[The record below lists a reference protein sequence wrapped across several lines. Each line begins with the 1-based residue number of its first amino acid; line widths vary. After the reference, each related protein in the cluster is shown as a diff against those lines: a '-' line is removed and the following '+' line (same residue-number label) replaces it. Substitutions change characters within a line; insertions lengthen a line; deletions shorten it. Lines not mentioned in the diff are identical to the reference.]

1 MAFFPMF
8 IDITGAKCLVIGS
21 SDTVLKRSDALL
33 DFGAKVKVITKDEF
47 TPDCIQGCKIV
58 LVDTDDEEINLQ
70 ISMLCKD
77 AGIPVNIVG
86 EPHLGT
92 FSFPS
97 YVREGNLVGAFSSS
111 GHSNALAKFLANK
124 EKEVLTPKLGELN
137 EMLGRWKQPIEEL
150 FPMKSAQNSAFEQL
164 IDYALCYDGTP
175 TDEEVE
181 ELLMSISMTL

>member
-8 IDITGAKCLVIGS
+8 IDITGAKCLVIG
-21 SDTVLKRSDALL
+21 DTDAVLRRSDALL

-47 TPDCIQGCKIV
+47 TPADLQGCKIV

-77 AGIPVNIVG
+77 AGIAVNIVG
-86 EPHLGT
+86 KPNLGT

-97 YVREGNLVGAFSSS
+97 YLKEGNLVGAFSSS

-137 EMLGRWKQPIEEL
+137 EMLGKWKQPIEEL

-164 IDYALCYDGTP
+164 IDYALCYDGIP

-181 ELLMSISMTL
+181 ELLMSISMIL

>member
-8 IDITGAKCLVIGS
+8 IDITGAKCLAIGS
-21 SDTVLKRSDALL
+21 SDAVLKRSDALL

-86 EPHLGT
+86 QPHLGT

-124 EKEVLTPKLGELN
+124 EKEVLTPKLGDLN